1 MPRVRN
7 ETREVLELFVRKAR
21 DLESR
26 TFIKTLKERG
36 PSWTWIDPGPNGT
49 WVIKDVDP
57 NDEAGLAFLATFRLF
72 TQTEPIS
79 LGSLAKILD
88 DPDLTDKWKRKFAKI
103 RNSVNYFLDEVDT
116 VLPPTTD
123 FPTRREIMLVFI
135 NGWIFH
141 VKDSVRRPIFE
152 KWATYGD
159 RFVLLVNRFNFI
171 VATVYDAII
180 YIARLTEQEL
190 NAK

>member
-1 MPRVRN
+1 MRD
-7 ETREVLELFVRKAR
+7 ETRKVLELFVRKAR

-26 TFIKTLKERG
+26 TFIKSLKERG

-57 NDEAGLAFLATFRLF
+57 NDEAGLAFLTTFRLF

-79 LGSLAKILD
+79 LGSLANILD
-88 DPDLTDKWKRKFAKI
+88 DPDLTDEWKQEFGKI
-103 RNSVNYFLDEVDT
+103 RESVNHFLNEADK
-116 VLPPTTD
+116 VLPSTPD

-141 VKDSVRRPIFE
+141 VKDSDRRALFE
-152 KWATYGD
+152 RWATYD
-159 RFVLLVNRFNFI
+159 DNFVLLVNRFNFI